1 MSVKIICDYCSK
13 VLEPEERR
21 FLLVDGEEEPLFN
34 DVDFCPD
41 CLEKVKDG
49 IRNMFNEPTREQ
61 IERAKPTKN
70 KVELDRRRC
79 IDLWNAG
86 KKPGEIAKE
95 MNVPAQ
101 TIYYQLKKFRL
112 MYGGD
117 IVDDRAI
124 PYDLPKEG
132 DDE

>member
-1 MSVKIICDYCSK
+1 MSTKIICDYCSK
-13 VLEPEERR
+13 VLDKDEGR
-21 FLLVDGEEEPLFN
+21 FLLLDNGEELFY

-41 CLEKVKDG
+41 CLEKVKER

-61 IERAKPTKN
+61 IERAKPIKN

-117 IVDDRAI
+117 IVDARAI
-124 PYDLPKEG
+124 PYELPKEG